1 MTTRCLGCLLLASFL
16 AMTGGARAAEPDLR
30 LVTAIQAQDG
40 PAVRALLREGVDVN
54 AVRADGATALLW
66 AAHWDDLDTADLLL
80 AAGADVNVAEDQGGC
95 LFAGWTTGRKAGRLC
110 NGSIL
115 DLRTTT

>member
-40 PAVRALLREGVDVN
+40 DGGARAPA
-54 AVRADGATALLW
+54 
-66 AAHWDDLDTADLLL
+66 
-80 AAGADVNVAEDQGGC
+80 
-95 LFAGWTTGRKAGRLC
+95 
-110 NGSIL
+110 
-115 DLRTTT
+115 